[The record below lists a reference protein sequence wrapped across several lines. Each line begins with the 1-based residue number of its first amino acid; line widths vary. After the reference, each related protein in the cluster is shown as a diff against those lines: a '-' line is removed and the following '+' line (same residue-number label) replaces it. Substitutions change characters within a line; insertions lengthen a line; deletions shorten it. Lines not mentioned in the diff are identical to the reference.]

1 MPTVTVE
8 TGAGLANANSYCTV
22 AEADTYH
29 TTHLYPRVWDEST
42 ADQKARAVIW
52 ATRLLDEQ
60 CRWRGE
66 RVSTTQALR
75 WPRTGV
81 PTDDDD
87 DWESSTAIPAWL
99 KNATAELAR
108 GLLEKNR
115 PAIAEDASET
125 SRAVAGK
132 SVSQGRRDNRWRAI
146 LPVAV
151 MSMVNTACRAGD
163 ADLVRTS

>member
-8 TGAGLANANSYCTV
+8 TGAGLTNSNSYCTV

-29 TTHLYPRVWDEST
+29 TTHLYPRVWDEATS
-42 ADQKARAVIW
+42 DQKARAVIW

-60 CRWRGE
+60 CKWRGE
-66 RVSTTQALR
+66 RMSTSQALR

-81 PTDDDD
+81 PTHDDD
-87 DWESSTAIPAWL
+87 DWESDTTIPTWL

-115 PAIAEDASET
+115 PSITEDQQES
-125 SRAVAGK
+125 SRSVAGK

-151 MSMVNTACRAGD
+151 MSMVQSTTRAGN
-163 ADLVRTS
+163 AELIRTS